1 MCRTI
6 INSNEANA
14 TIIIMW
20 LLVRYV
26 FPVDVLNS
34 WPSSSKGPKSCHSDT
49 LANKLEGNRISE
61 MFIVLTAGLLTGLVY
76 CRPTFSL
83 LLAALATSV
92 LCVFKASE
100 IVRIDFNRALSVFIK
115 VCLL

>member
-1 MCRTI
+1 MCKTL

-26 FPVDVLNS
+26 LPVDVLNS
-34 WPSSSKGPKSCHSDT
+34 WPSSSKGPKSYHSDT

-61 MFIVLTAGLLTGLVY
+61 MFIVFTAGLLTGLVY

-83 LLAALATSV
+83 LLAALAASV
-92 LCVFKASE
+92 LCVFKAGE
-100 IVRIDFNRALSVFIK
+100 IVRIDLNRALSVFIK

>member
-1 MCRTI
+1 MCRTL

-14 TIIIMW
+14 TVFMMW
-20 LLVRYV
+20 FLIRYV
-26 FPVDVLNS
+26 LPIDVIAS
-34 WPSSSKGPKSCHSDT
+34 RPSSSLTGLKSYHSDT
-49 LANKLEGNRISE
+49 LANKLEGNRIFE
-61 MFIVLTAGLLTGLVY
+61 RFIISSALLMTGVVY

-115 VCLL
+115 V